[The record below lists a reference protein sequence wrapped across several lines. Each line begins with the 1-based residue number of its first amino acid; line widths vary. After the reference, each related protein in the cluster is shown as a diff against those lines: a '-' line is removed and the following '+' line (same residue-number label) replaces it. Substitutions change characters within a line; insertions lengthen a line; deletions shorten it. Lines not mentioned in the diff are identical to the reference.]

1 MGRRETGGGGG
12 GCDADCLFCGAG
24 GLVQGLGSA
33 LSEAGSDVRAVGVEA
48 WGELCGEAGLVR
60 DGGGRVGVAEET

>member
-1 MGRRETGGGGG
+1 MVRAVFAQR
-12 GCDADCLFCGAG
+12 LSHQ
-24 GLVQGLGSA
+24 VRGLGSA